1 MCLQFMV
8 TARPFRNHP
17 QGASRVLRFTEDG
30 VASEPKKE
38 TFNNLKRSLEQ
49 RSGGGGVKGKNGDQA
64 AATRTPPENVY
75 IR

>member
-8 TARPFRNHP
+8 TARPFRNRP

-38 TFNNLKRSLEQ
+38 TFNILKRSLEQ
-49 RSGGGGVKGKNGDQA
+49 RSGGGGGGRGPGSSDQNP
-64 AATRTPPENVY
+64 ATLCRKLY
-75 IR
+75 I